1 MLIYL
6 QAIDDPS
13 DIPKF
18 KAVYNHYGKL
28 MFHIARRLLT
38 DQQDVE
44 DAVQEAFFAL
54 ARNIS
59 KISDPYCNKTRAYV
73 VITIERKALDIL
85 KARKRRPQAELSGE
99 LHGLAFLRPDG
110 AVAAAIA
117 KLPPRER
124 SFLIMKYAE
133 GYTNKE
139 LSEML
144 GLTYSGV
151 NTLDH
156 RAKQKLRELLK
167 EEGIEV

>member
-6 QAIDDPS
+6 QAIENPS

-18 KAVYNHYGKL
+18 EAVYRHYRKL
-28 MFHIARRLLT
+28 MFYIAGRFLYEQK
-38 DQQDVE
+38 DIE

-54 ARNIS
+54 AKNIS

-85 KARKRRPQAELSGE
+85 KARRRRPRGE
-99 LHGLAFLRPDG
+99 PQGKARGLDIPLPDG
-110 AVAAAIA
+110 GVAAAMA
-117 KLPPRER
+117 TLPPRER
-124 SFLIMKYAE
+124 SFLIMKYAA
-133 GYTNKE
+133 GYTNRE

-151 NTLDH
+151 NSLDH
-156 RAKQKLRELLK
+156 RAKKKLRELLK